1 MTVVKTRVKREKAII
16 LSLVAVLFLTS
27 IYSLTPPLPVIKEE
41 AIEVSKTSELVRKG
55 LAIARSLTIETRY
68 YNTSRLEEL
77 KKWHSDP
84 MFKNVPKSAFW
95 E

>member
-1 MTVVKTRVKREKAII
+1 MVKTRVKLEKAII

-41 AIEVSKTSELVRKG
+41 AIEVSKTSELVREG
-55 LAIARSLTIETRY
+55 LAIACSLTIETRY

-77 KKWHSDP
+77 KK
-84 MFKNVPKSAFW
+84 
-95 E
+95 

>member
-1 MTVVKTRVKREKAII
+1 VAKTRMKWEKAKI
-16 LSLVAVLFLTS
+16 LSLIAVLFLTS
-27 IYSLTPPLPVIKEE
+27 IYSLTPSLPVTKEE
-41 AIEVSKTSELVRKG
+41 AIEVSKTSELVREG

-84 MFKNVPKSAFW
+84 IFKNVPKSAFW